1 MAADLRGDLLGAQ
14 TALDTHGVGWL
25 TPLPLWA
32 GILAGPIAW
41 AFDLEASYAV
51 VKWVCSTGKY
61 TVLPLITIGSLALVA
76 GGAVLSWGAWMRTGH
91 DVPTDGGQPRQR
103 ARFMA
108 GLGLASC
115 ALFALQVL
123 AGAIPHWVLDACQ

>member
-1 MAADLRGDLLGAQ
+1 LGAQ
-14 TALDTHGVGWL
+14 VAVDDVRWL

-51 VKWVCSTGKY
+51 VKWACHTQNQQ
-61 TVLPLITIGSLALVA
+61 VLPLITMASLAVVLA
-76 GGAVLSWGAWMRTGH
+76 GAIFSWKALIRTSNETS
-91 DVPTDGGQPRQR
+91 TDGDRPRQR

-108 GLGLASC
+108 VLGLASC
-115 ALFALQVL
+115 ALFALQII